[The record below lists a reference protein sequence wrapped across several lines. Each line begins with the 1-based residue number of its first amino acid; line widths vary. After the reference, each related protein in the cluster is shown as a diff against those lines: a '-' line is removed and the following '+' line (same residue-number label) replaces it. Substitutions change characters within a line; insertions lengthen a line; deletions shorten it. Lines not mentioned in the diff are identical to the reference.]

1 MPGKS
6 HRGDQAGKCDVSC
19 WSQQQK
25 GGGRREEEEEEEV
38 AEAAVDVEPR
48 RLLYVM

>member
-38 AEAAVDVEPR
+38 AEAAVDAEPR